1 MIFMYVRLCMID
13 LKINQCY
20 IPYINKLKKNKS
32 MWLYLEKAFNKI
44 HHLFMIK
51 ISLVGNFPN
60 LIKFS
65 KLHLKKSV
73 VNFIV
78 NGLKLNAFSL
88 IRGTSKDVLSHYFI
102 QHVLEFLVFNKAR
115 KRNKSYTN
123 FKYKTF
129 PVCRWHDYLCRK
141 SQRTYKKS

>member
-1 MIFMYVRLCMID
+1 
-13 LKINQCY
+13 
-20 IPYINKLKKNKS
+20 
-32 MWLYLEKAFNKI
+32 
-44 HHLFMIK
+44 MIK

-65 KLHLKKSV
+65 KLDLKKSV

-102 QHVLEFLVFNKAR
+102 QHVLKFLVFNKAR

-129 PVCRWHDYLCRK
+129 PVCGWHDYLCRK